1 MQGKATQI
9 HAHTL
14 LEGTVNEPSKETTSL
29 QRLLNGNLRLA
40 SDGPTVASTHKYE
53 DRQPA
58 SQLVCVRV
66 CVLNALPAELPN
78 NILHAHTKDAHA

>member
-1 MQGKATQI
+1 M
-9 HAHTL
+9 HASTYTL

-58 SQLVCVRV
+58 SQLVCM
-66 CVLNALPAELPN
+66 CVERTAS
-78 NILHAHTKDAHA
+78 